1 MSESPL
7 TPPIADLTLDVG
19 HEGCGTLL
27 VALRQ
32 HMQEL
37 TSGTVLE
44 VVAYDPGAREDVPSW
59 CRMTR
64 NDLITTSG
72 DLSRGAPIH
81 YFIRKG

>member
-1 MSESPL
+1 MSAPPP
-7 TPPIADLTLDVG
+7 PPIPDLTLDVG

-37 TSGTVLE
+37 APGAVLE

-72 DLSRGAPIH
+72 DLGQGEPIH